1 VLPLLLQAFFTLPA
15 AYAAER
21 FVNPAHPAASDSGPG
36 SATSP
41 YRTLGHAARSLRPGD
56 TLTIAPGVYRESL
69 SFPEAAWG
77 SAGTVVQGA
86 SGAEVLIK
94 GSDAVAGWE
103 PAGGGV
109 FVKRGWSANS
119 QQVFVDGRPL
129 RQIGGTI
136 LNGFPERPGHPMAKL
151 HASQGGIWPGRVAG
165 GRDDL
170 VDGSFFYDAAAKS
183 LTIKVPLASLEGH
196 TVEASVRPFL
206 IQGKGLKKVTLRNLR
221 LQHANTTA
229 VAQSGAV
236 TLLGEDLTLERIE
249 VTNVDGAGFDLT
261 GERITVRDSRANDNG
276 QVGMKVRGRGNR
288 LIGNETSRN
297 NTRGFNKWWEAGG
310 AKFVGGGGLRD
321 SEVSGHR
328 AIGNHGDGLWFD
340 WMNRNNR
347 VHGNVVA
354 YNAGFGIHY
363 EASQKGSFTD
373 NYVFANGQR
382 GIYLPNCSECV
393 VERNLVA
400 ANRMEGIVIVDERKS
415 ARPELLPR
423 GNRVVGNIVAWNGRA
438 AVVLP
443 ANGEGNVSDHNVY
456 VDAKAPPLFSLGW
469 ATRERPVRKGLEA
482 WKSASGQDA
491 NSRSELIEVPPALMK
506 AWQAREIEPDW
517 SALTGVAAPAGP
529 KR

>member
-1 VLPLLLQAFFTLPA
+1 
-15 AYAAER
+15 
-21 FVNPAHPAASDSGPG
+21 
-36 SATSP
+36 
-41 YRTLGHAARSLRPGD
+41 
-56 TLTIAPGVYRESL
+56 
-69 SFPEAAWG
+69 
-77 SAGTVVQGA
+77 
-86 SGAEVLIK
+86 
-94 GSDAVAGWE
+94 
-103 PAGGGV
+103 
-109 FVKRGWSANS
+109 
-119 QQVFVDGRPL
+119 
-129 RQIGGTI
+129 
-136 LNGFPERPGHPMAKL
+136 
-151 HASQGGIWPGRVAG
+151 
-165 GRDDL
+165 
-170 VDGSFFYDAAAKS
+170 
-183 LTIKVPLASLEGH
+183 
-196 TVEASVRPFL
+196 
-206 IQGKGLKKVTLRNLR
+206 
-221 LQHANTTA
+221 
-229 VAQSGAV
+229 
-236 TLLGEDLTLERIE
+236 
-249 VTNVDGAGFDLT
+249 
-261 GERITVRDSRANDNG
+261 
-276 QVGMKVRGRGNR
+276 MKVRGRGNR

-456 VDAKAPPLFSLGW
+456 VDAKDPPLFSLGW